1 MPHFLIQSNCCTAGA
16 SVEVL
21 ARAASEDAA
30 WLAFQRMSA
39 WWLGEHANV
48 AANEFAGTSGIEADT
63 FEDEGV
69 IKPPSGR
76 VEIATHNKPLSA
88 GEVCCLLGGAST
100 AARFI
105 HDPSCDSACHC
116 SKPSA
121 TCHRSLFMPHLK
133 LPAGDR
139 AASQREPCNDGS
151 GVTAAARRVDHA
163 LGGPHRSCSG
173 HCQGE
178 VVHPDCQMG
187 VMAAPP
193 TPHTM
198 S

>member
-1 MPHFLIQSNCCTAGA
+1 VAAASPSGVNLSPIVEMWTTALRAGRTGKEAALHAALGVLSSPSPPSASAPTGVICMMGLDPNDPVTDSGSSMTSAAFHMPHFLTQSICFNAGA

-88 GEVCCLLGGAST
+88 GEVCCLPGG
-100 AARFI
+100 R
-105 HDPSCDSACHC
+105 
-116 SKPSA
+116 
-121 TCHRSLFMPHLK
+121 L
-133 LPAGDR
+133 
-139 AASQREPCNDGS
+139 
-151 GVTAAARRVDHA
+151 
-163 LGGPHRSCSG
+163 
-173 HCQGE
+173 
-178 VVHPDCQMG
+178 
-187 VMAAPP
+187 P
-193 TPHTM
+193 TPQFRT
-198 S
+198 

>member
-1 MPHFLIQSNCCTAGA
+1 M
-16 SVEVL
+16 EVL

-88 GEVCCLLGGAST
+88 GEVCCVQGGT
-100 AARFI
+100 PPAAPI
-105 HDPSCDSACHC
+105 SCTTLRVTVFVPPEAMCRVS
-116 SKPSA
+116 
-121 TCHRSLFMPHLK
+121 F
-133 LPAGDR
+133 LPAC
-139 AASQREPCNDGS
+139 APPETPP
-151 GVTAAARRVDHA
+151 
-163 LGGPHRSCSG
+163 PHR
-173 HCQGE
+173 
-178 VVHPDCQMG
+178 
-187 VMAAPP
+187 
-193 TPHTM
+193 
-198 S
+198 